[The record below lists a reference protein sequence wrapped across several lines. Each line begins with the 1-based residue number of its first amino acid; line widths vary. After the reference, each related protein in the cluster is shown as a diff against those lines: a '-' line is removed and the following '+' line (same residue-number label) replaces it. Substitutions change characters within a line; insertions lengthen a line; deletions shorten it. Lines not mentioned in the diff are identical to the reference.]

1 MLKKGIYV
9 IFKANVISLV
19 FNLLTSFLLPKYL
32 SVEAYAAIKTFQ
44 LYVTYVGLL
53 HLGYA
58 DGMYLKYGGSD
69 IEKLDGCSLKT
80 DIHTM
85 VLFQIWVSIISALAS
100 LILKDPIWVAF
111 SISIFPLNIASY
123 YKLLFQATGEF
134 DKYGKITNITTFAA
148 FFANVVLLFVLDCRT
163 NGMLYI
169 AFYVLV
175 DFVVL
180 IILERAIQEEFHL
193 KKYHASF
200 DFKVLDSNVENGIL
214 LMLGNLSTAIFTGMD
229 RWFVKFLLD
238 TASFAQYS
246 FAVSIENFLNV
257 AVTPISV
264 TLYNYF
270 CTHKSKEDQLCLLRY
285 IMIFGAVLPI
295 CLFPAKFILEHYL
308 THYLNAVNIIVFLF
322 AAQSYAIVNKC
333 IYINLYKAQRKQMRY
348 FSKLIIAIGAG
359 FAFNVLFY
367 ILLKEKVAFAI
378 GTMFSNILWFVL
390 SVLDFPELKISAKEY
405 IYLALESLMLI
416 VFGSFVN
423 SILGFLAFSIGTGI
437 ATWIFMNESVRQIV
451 KMFKIKLHA

>member
-1 MLKKGIYV
+1 M
-9 IFKANVISLV
+9 ISLI

-85 VLFQIWVSIISALAS
+85 VLFQVWVSIISALAS

-134 DKYGKITNITTFAA
+134 DKYGKITNITTFVT

-200 DFKVLDSNVENGIL
+200 DLKILVSNVKDGIL

-238 TASFAQYS
+238 TVSFAQYS

-270 CTHKSKEDQLCLLRY
+270 CTHKSNEDQLSLLRY
-285 IMIFGAVLPI
+285 IMIFGSVLPI

-333 IYINLYKAQRKQMRY
+333 IYINLYKAQRKQTRY

-405 IYLALESLMLI
+405 IYLVLESLMLI
-416 VFGSFVN
+416 VFGRFMN

-437 ATWIFMNESVRQIV
+437 ATWTFMNESVRQIV